1 MYIQNTTFN
10 AIKSDHF
17 CLRSSLTLLSFDWSR
32 DLSKKLQCQTQA
44 KGIKLD
50 LDLNY
55 EQR

>member
-1 MYIQNTTFN
+1 MYIQNTIFN

-32 DLSKKLQCQTQA
+32 EELKCQTQA

-50 LDLNY
+50 LDLNH
-55 EQR
+55 EQW